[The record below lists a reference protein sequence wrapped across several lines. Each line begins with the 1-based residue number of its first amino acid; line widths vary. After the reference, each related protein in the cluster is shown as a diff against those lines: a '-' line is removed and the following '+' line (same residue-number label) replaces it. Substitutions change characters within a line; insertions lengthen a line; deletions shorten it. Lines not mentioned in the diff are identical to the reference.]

1 MKKNEISVPIKR
13 QNTILFLKIND
24 IRFKKVE
31 EVNLQKLE
39 LNIINRK
46 KNELFNLYSKSH
58 LSRIRNNT
66 LVEYQ

>member
-1 MKKNEISVPIKR
+1 MRYPVPIKR

-46 KNELFNLYSKSH
+46 K
-58 LSRIRNNT
+58 
-66 LVEYQ
+66 